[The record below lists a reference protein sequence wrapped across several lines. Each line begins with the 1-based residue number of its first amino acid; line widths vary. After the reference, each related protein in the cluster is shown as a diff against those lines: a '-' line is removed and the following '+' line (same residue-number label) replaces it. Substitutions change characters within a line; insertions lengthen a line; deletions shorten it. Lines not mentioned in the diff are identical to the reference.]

1 MNRRAALACLF
12 LRESACHHHRGAQA
26 RTHVRN
32 PAQPPGGA
40 GGSTVART
48 GVGEILSGSKPATT
62 PVDMQMRVRLFVNE
76 RTLRELGL
84 LLPTPLRLRADR
96 VVD

>member
-12 LRESACHHHRGAQA
+12 FIPGQLRPINRA
-26 RTHVRN
+26 RVLEDV
-32 PAQPPGGA
+32 PAWQ
-40 GGSTVART
+40 
-48 GVGEILSGSKPATT
+48 PATT
-62 PVDMQMRVRLFVNE
+62 PVDMEMRVRLFVNE

-96 VVD
+96 IVD